1 MMPEMNGHILPT
13 FGIIFI
19 SELCSAVLMI
29 GMLCTERLTSKSF
42 DEELLV
48 YDMNLDLTLADI

>member
-19 SELCSAVLMI
+19 SEVCSAVLMI
-29 GMLCTERLTSKSF
+29 GMFCTGRLTSGSF
-42 DEELLV
+42 DEESLV
-48 YDMNLDLTLADI
+48 YDMNLDLTLVDI